1 MAETVVVADNVE
13 LVANNIQNKVGST
26 LIGLRGAAKETVGK
40 DSEGATGILDNI
52 KKLQTTAVEK
62 LTEIW
67 EVLAAQL
74 KFDENEARRLREE
87 RKDQL
92 KKAKFKGGPGKSIDD
107 TAGEVGD
114 KEGGGLLGWIAK
126 NPFLS
131 ALFITGVGSWM
142 TTAKAFL
149 VKFGGTLLRGGFYAI
164 VAKMIGDAIVKKIGA
179 EEGTMTEQAFSKYIP
194 MSIFGFMMTRTLPG
208 ALIAV
213 AATGMFSVIE
223 YLTGKKNFKDV
234 SGFDWGAASLSGV
247 AATFGIGSIL
257 TMVGAKGGAIATLGG
272 MLAAWPVVLTVG
284 IGVALGVGIKWLAG
298 KIGEYK
304 ISVLDDLE
312 KFGKLTQDEFEK
324 RLAEQKSHWFAR
336 MFPSLAGTVG
346 IDLTDMQKANITSG
360 DMVSNIKKDKEVD
373 PRNAM
378 IIEGIADNLLNISN
392 KGLKDVLSDKHRAS
406 EHMDFLNDMEYL
418 IQSQAFGPEKSAEFS
433 KLLSTHKNQI
443 QKMSMEIHTENQQN
457 QKKTA
462 SYVNDIIQG
471 KTEGSSD
478 EMEVLRKMNFMPRY
492 DKIEGLAGLEAERM
506 KFLSDLGYK
515 KGFGGNV
522 EGQNINIRPAGMSD
536 PDWEK
541 LQAMEQVMQPMRIL
555 KDKLDRDVRNRLGM
569 DFDYEKQIKLLG
581 LEDFL
586 TLYYKSLNVQI
597 EKISK
602 KWKLFENNRG
612 HPSNIDAS
620 TIVNQS
626 NAKKNNIV
634 NYTGTIFGTGRHQ
647 PDVNKPNSLLPP
659 SMRQVGA
666 Y

>member
-1 MAETVVVADNVE
+1 MAESVVVADNVE
-13 LVANNIQNKVGST
+13 LIANNIQSKVGAT
-26 LIGLRGAAKETVGK
+26 LIGLRGTAKATT
-40 DSEGATGILDNI
+40 DTQSEGATGILDNI

-87 RKDQL
+87 RKDQF
-92 KKAKFKGGPGKSIDD
+92 KKAKFKGGTGKSIDE

-114 KEGGGLLGWIAK
+114 NEGGGLLGWIAK

-179 EEGTMTEQAFSKYIP
+179 EEGSMTEQAFSKYIP

-304 ISVLDDLE
+304 ISVLDDLDE
-312 KFGKLTQDEFEK
+312 FGKLTQDEFEK
-324 RLAEQKSHWFAR
+324 RLKEQKSHWFAR

-360 DMVSNIKKDKEVD
+360 DMVSNIKKKKEVD
-373 PRNAM
+373 TRNAM
-378 IIEGIADNLLNISN
+378 IIEGIADNLLNLSN

-433 KLLSTHKNQI
+433 KLLSAHKNQI

-492 DKIEGLAGLEAERM
+492 ESISGLAGLEAERM

-515 KGFGGNV
+515 HGIK
-522 EGQNINIRPAGMSD
+522 EGEAAPYSLKATMS
-536 PDWEK
+536 PENWEK
-541 LQAMEQVMQPMRIL
+541 LQAMEQEMHTMRIL
-555 KDKLDRDVRNRLGM
+555 KKELDRDVGMRLGK

-586 TLYYKSLNVQI
+586 TLYYQSLNVQI
-597 EKISK
+597 EKIGR
-602 KWKLFENNRG
+602 KWKLMENNRSY
-612 HPSNIDAS
+612 PQNIDAS

-626 NAKKNNIV
+626 NAKKNNVV